1 MKIALVSLDQK
12 WEDKEHNL
20 LECERYLKIA
30 SESDVNMIIFPEMTL
45 TGFSMDIGKNAE
57 NEADSGTIQ
66 AFQKLSLEYSI
77 SVVFGVVIKDGEY
90 ALNRAYITDKIGNIG
105 GHYTKIHPFSFSGED
120 RSFSSGSALCS
131 FELDNTTVGLTICYD
146 LRFPELYSALAAKND
161 ILVNIANW
169 PAKRIDHW
177 NTLLKARA
185 IENQIFV
192 IGVNRTGKDGNNLEY
207 VESNNV
213 FNANGECLKPIE
225 EKENM
230 KIYEIDR
237 SWTQSF
243 KNSFSTVQDRKTAL
257 YKSIL

>member
-12 WEDKEHNL
+12 WEDKEQNL
-20 LECERYLKIA
+20 LECERSLKTA
-30 SESDVNMIIFPEMTL
+30 SKSDVDMIIFPEMTL
-45 TGFSMDIGKNAE
+45 TGFSMDIGKNGE
-57 NEADSGTIQ
+57 DEADSETIR
-66 AFQKLSLEYSI
+66 AFQKLSSEYKI
-77 SVVFGVVIKDGEY
+77 SVVFGVVIKDGEH
-90 ALNRAYITDKIGNIG
+90 ALNRAYITDNAGNIG

-120 RSFSSGSALCS
+120 RSFSNGSTLCS
-131 FELDNTTVGLTICYD
+131 FELDKTVVGLTICYD

-161 ILVNIANW
+161 VLINIANW
-169 PAKRIDHW
+169 PAKRVDHW

-207 VESNNV
+207 VESSNI

-225 EKENM
+225 DKENM
-230 KIYEIDR
+230 KIFEIDR
-237 SWTQSF
+237 SWTQAF
-243 KNSFSTVQDRKTAL
+243 KNSFSTVQDRKTTL